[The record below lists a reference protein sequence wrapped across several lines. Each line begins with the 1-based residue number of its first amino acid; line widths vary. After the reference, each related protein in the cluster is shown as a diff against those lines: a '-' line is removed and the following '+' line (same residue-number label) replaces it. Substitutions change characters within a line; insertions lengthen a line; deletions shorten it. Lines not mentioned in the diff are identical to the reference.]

1 MSDVWDVCPHCGVCF
16 NWYSLDISDDG
27 KYRCDE
33 CNSVLDPP
41 NESEPT

>member
-1 MSDVWDVCPHCGVCF
+1 MSDVWDVCPHCGVCL
-16 NWYSLDISDDG
+16 NWYMIDTEPDG

-33 CNSVLDPP
+33 CNAILDPP